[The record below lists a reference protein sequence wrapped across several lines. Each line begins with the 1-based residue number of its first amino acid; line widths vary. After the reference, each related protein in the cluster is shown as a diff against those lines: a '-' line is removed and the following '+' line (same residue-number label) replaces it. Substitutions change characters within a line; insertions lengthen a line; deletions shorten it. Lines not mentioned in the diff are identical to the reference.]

1 MRRPL
6 AERPSPNDQEDG
18 RGEDRHECVDQA
30 DRGADNAECAPEQ
43 KPERDTEQESS
54 GDSMVWWRRV
64 QGGNRCSG
72 AAVCQMRSQLSANLG
87 ADLIAAYL
95 EGQKF
100 TREKF
105 TGVGIMKKAWV
116 VAFALFG
123 SASVLLR
130 AAPLQVN
137 PSGHKAAAPDVAVAE
152 NGDVAILWVDRS
164 ANAMAAGNHD
174 RHIAATDV
182 YVATS
187 SGDGDGFSAAV
198 KVNDTAGAVWGQQVS
213 RPRIVAT
220 PNGTWHVS
228 YAVNDLHPTHQKTAL
243 TTHYTRSTDGGRSFE
258 VARRLSSLTDQD
270 MSGTIHGGFVSA
282 AAFGTM
288 AAARDGSVHV
298 LWIDTRH
305 MHHDSES
312 GSMYAAVSRDDGR
325 SFSVE
330 RSIVNSGVCPCC
342 QLMAVTNDRSE
353 LLLGSRKVLPGS
365 IRPATVMRL
374 SSASN
379 ANPEAISIGGAPWQI
394 AGCPLKPTAVAVAG
408 DRVFAA
414 VHNGGEEKP
423 GVIFSVSKDNAA
435 HFDFKGLVHPEA
447 TVSDAPS
454 IASNGKTVL
463 IAWHARVN
471 GPRHVFYR
479 YYNLDGAARGDVQEL
494 PTGANAAQAPVLAVR
509 SDGNYQI
516 VWQQGDD
523 IFTDT
528 LAGQ

>member
-1 MRRPL
+1 MIRTGICCL
-6 AERPSPNDQEDG
+6 
-18 RGEDRHECVDQA
+18 VL
-30 DRGADNAECAPEQ
+30 
-43 KPERDTEQESS
+43 
-54 GDSMVWWRRV
+54 V
-64 QGGNRCSG
+64 GGM
-72 AAVCQMRSQLSANLG
+72 AASA
-87 ADLIAAYL
+87 
-95 EGQKF
+95 F
-100 TREKF
+100 
-105 TGVGIMKKAWV
+105 
-116 VAFALFG
+116 
-123 SASVLLR
+123 

-137 PSGHKAAAPDVAVAE
+137 PSGHKAAAADISIGA
-152 NGDVAILWVDRS
+152 NGDMAILWVDRS
-164 ANAMAAGNHD
+164 PNASAPGNHD

-182 YVATS
+182 YVSIARAH
-187 SGDGDGFSAAV
+187 DGTFGGAV
-198 KVNDTAGAVWGQQVS
+198 KVNAAAGAVWGQQVS

-243 TTHYTRSTDGGRSFE
+243 TTHYTRSIDGGRSFE

-288 AAARDGSVHV
+288 AAAPDGSVHV

-305 MHHDSES
+305 MQPDSDS
-312 GSMYAAVSRDDGR
+312 GAMYAAVSRDDGQ

-330 RSIVNSGVCPCC
+330 RNLVNTGVCPCC
-342 QLMAVTNDRSE
+342 QLMAVANNRSE

-374 SSASN
+374 SSSSN
-379 ANPEAISIGGAPWQI
+379 TSAESVSIGGAPWQI
-394 AGCPLKPTAVAVAG
+394 AGCPLKPTAVAVTG
-408 DRVFAA
+408 DHVFAA

-423 GVIFSVSKDNAA
+423 GVIFSVSRDNAA
-435 HFDFKGLVHPEA
+435 HFDFKGLVHAEA

-454 IASNGKTVL
+454 VASNGKTVL
-463 IAWHARVN
+463 IAWHARAN

-479 YYNLDGAARGDVQEL
+479 YYSLDGEPRSDIHEI
-494 PTGANAAQAPVLAVR
+494 PTGDSAAQSPVVAVR
-509 SDGNYQI
+509 ADGDYQI
-516 VWQQGDD
+516 VWQQGDN

>member
-1 MRRPL
+1 MI
-6 AERPSPNDQEDG
+6 
-18 RGEDRHECVDQA
+18 
-30 DRGADNAECAPEQ
+30 
-43 KPERDTEQESS
+43 
-54 GDSMVWWRRV
+54 WRRSV

-72 AAVCQMRSQLSANLG
+72 AAVCKMRSQLSANLG

-116 VAFALFG
+116 MAFALFG
-123 SASVLLR
+123 SASVLLL

-258 VARRLSSLTDQD
+258 VARRLSSLTEQD

-325 SFSVE
+325 SF
-330 RSIVNSGVCPCC
+330 
-342 QLMAVTNDRSE
+342 
-353 LLLGSRKVLPGS
+353 
-365 IRPATVMRL
+365 
-374 SSASN
+374 
-379 ANPEAISIGGAPWQI
+379 
-394 AGCPLKPTAVAVAG
+394 
-408 DRVFAA
+408 
-414 VHNGGEEKP
+414 
-423 GVIFSVSKDNAA
+423 
-435 HFDFKGLVHPEA
+435 
-447 TVSDAPS
+447 
-454 IASNGKTVL
+454 
-463 IAWHARVN
+463 
-471 GPRHVFYR
+471 
-479 YYNLDGAARGDVQEL
+479 
-494 PTGANAAQAPVLAVR
+494 
-509 SDGNYQI
+509 
-516 VWQQGDD
+516 
-523 IFTDT
+523 
-528 LAGQ
+528 

>member
-1 MRRPL
+1 MIKPCL
-6 AERPSPNDQEDG
+6 VMLVLVA
-18 RGEDRHECVDQA
+18 
-30 DRGADNAECAPEQ
+30 GA
-43 KPERDTEQESS
+43 TGS
-54 GDSMVWWRRV
+54 
-64 QGGNRCSG
+64 
-72 AAVCQMRSQLSANLG
+72 LS
-87 ADLIAAYL
+87 
-95 EGQKF
+95 
-100 TREKF
+100 
-105 TGVGIMKKAWV
+105 
-116 VAFALFG
+116 
-123 SASVLLR
+123 

-137 PSGHKAAAPDVAVAE
+137 PTGQKAAAPDISIGK

-164 ANAMAAGNHD
+164 PNASAAGSHD

-182 YVATS
+182 YVAISRGKGNEFS
-187 SGDGDGFSAAV
+187 SAV
-198 KVNDTAGAVWGQQVS
+198 KVNDSVGAVWGQQVS

-228 YAVNDLHPTHQKTAL
+228 YAVNDLHPTLQKTAL
-243 TTHYTRSTDGGRSFE
+243 TTHYTRSTDGGRTFE
-258 VARRLSSLTDQD
+258 TARRVSTLTDQD

-288 AAARDGSVHV
+288 ASAADGSIHV

-312 GSMYAAVSRDDGR
+312 GAMYAAISRDDGR

-330 RSIVNSGVCPCC
+330 RSIVNTGVCPCC

-353 LLLGSRKVLPGS
+353 LILGSRKVLPGS

-374 SSASN
+374 TSASN
-379 ANPEAISIGGAPWQI
+379 QTPEAVSIGGAPWQI
-394 AGCPLKPTAVAVAG
+394 AGCPLKPTAVAAVG

-447 TVSDAPS
+447 AISDAPS

-463 IAWHARVN
+463 VAWHARAN
-471 GPRHVFYR
+471 GHRHVFYR
-479 YYNLDGAARGDVQEL
+479 HYNLDGEPQGDVQEL
-494 PTGANAAQAPVLAVR
+494 PTGESAAQSPVLAVR
-509 SDGNYQI
+509 ADGDYQI
-516 VWQQGDD
+516 VWQQGEN
-523 IFTDT
+523 IFTDV
-528 LAGQ
+528 LKAQ

>member
-1 MRRPL
+1 MIRTGICCL
-6 AERPSPNDQEDG
+6 
-18 RGEDRHECVDQA
+18 VL
-30 DRGADNAECAPEQ
+30 
-43 KPERDTEQESS
+43 
-54 GDSMVWWRRV
+54 V
-64 QGGNRCSG
+64 GGM
-72 AAVCQMRSQLSANLG
+72 AASA
-87 ADLIAAYL
+87 
-95 EGQKF
+95 F
-100 TREKF
+100 
-105 TGVGIMKKAWV
+105 
-116 VAFALFG
+116 
-123 SASVLLR
+123 

-137 PSGHKAAAPDVAVAE
+137 PSGHKAAAADISVGA
-152 NGDVAILWVDRS
+152 NGDMAILWVDRS
-164 ANAMAAGNHD
+164 PNASAPGNHD

-182 YVATS
+182 YVSIARAQ
-187 SGDGDGFSAAV
+187 DGALGGAV
-198 KVNDTAGAVWGQQVS
+198 KVNTAAGAVWGQQVS

-288 AAARDGSVHV
+288 AAAPDGSVHV

-305 MHHDSES
+305 MQPDSDS
-312 GSMYAAVSRDDGR
+312 GAMYAAVSRDDGQ

-330 RSIVNSGVCPCC
+330 RNLVNTGVCPCC

-374 SSASN
+374 ASSSN
-379 ANPEAISIGGAPWQI
+379 TSAESVSIGGAPWQI
-394 AGCPLKPTAVAVAG
+394 AGCPLKPTAVAVTG
-408 DRVFAA
+408 DHVFAA

-435 HFDFKGLVHPEA
+435 HFDFKGLVHAEA

-454 IASNGKTVL
+454 VASNGKTVL
-463 IAWHARVN
+463 IAWHARTN

-479 YYNLDGAARGDVQEL
+479 YYSLDGEPQGEIREI
-494 PTGANAAQAPVLAVR
+494 PTGDNAAQSPVVATR
-509 SDGNYQI
+509 SDGAYQI
-516 VWQQGDD
+516 VWQQGDN